1 MRSVGLEVHR
11 PALALARSEV
21 ALRQGRLTE
30 AQAFAE
36 IAAEKASDVHSVPCQ
51 WRDELHTSPPAKVR
65 HLISIGGPKRRLRLV
80 ARRDALWGQLI
91 CATDLESPEATALHS
106 ALTSSV
112 IRSNARE
119 ILQSSAYGVV
129 YRNRFGR
136 SLDLTDVDAAYA
148 LVPTIHDPLV
158 VSSFQSVYSFAL
170 VLSARYSDALK
181 VSQELLCTLG
191 IIAWTLQFHTL

>member
-1 MRSVGLEVHR
+1 MRCNR

-21 ALRQGRLTE
+21 ALRQDGSR
-30 AQAFAE
+30 
-36 IAAEKASDVHSVPCQ
+36 
-51 WRDELHTSPPAKVR
+51 
-65 HLISIGGPKRRLRLV
+65 KRRHSLRLLRRRLPTSFRALSVAGRAAPRLRESEALDFYRRAEATAPSQV
-80 ARRDALWGQLI
+80 ARRDALW
-91 CATDLESPEATALHS
+91 DNSPLTLSRPRLRLALSPHFAS
-106 ALTSSV
+106 L
-112 IRSNARE
+112 RSNARE

-170 VLSARYSDALK
+170 VLSAGTRCTQGKSRAALHR
-181 VSQELLCTLG
+181 SR